1 MSKIILI
8 ERYQYQKL
16 QKRLQDIKSQ
26 YVCLAFSD
34 KLIKEIE
41 LAIKS
46 LYFEYISEWI
56 QLQTIVDYDAQSV
69 RFDSDIKF
77 NIHQTIP
84 MDL

>member
-1 MSKIILI
+1 MSKIISI

-16 QKRLQDIKSQ
+16 KKRLQDIKSQ
-26 YVCLAFSD
+26 YVCLALSD

-56 QLQTIVDYDAQSV
+56 QLQTIVDYDAQSI

-84 MDL
+84 VDL